1 MNQDENYF
9 WTNFIHRNPTNSVFI
24 VHKKTTEKVI
34 NFKRPKQYSQESAK
48 VTYETFAISTD
59 DFLLC

>member
-24 VHKKTTEKVI
+24 VQNLHYHHVIECKLLESNKKWPI
-34 NFKRPKQYSQESAK
+34 QRR
-48 VTYETFAISTD
+48 
-59 DFLLC
+59 